1 MSHIEQNSYAPDP
14 LRDTLHVVGPFRII
28 AGRGIIDSRGRVI
41 AYLVAGET
49 LDDNG
54 NVRGWRAGRGDLSAC
69 CADDHA
75 HAIAGML
82 NNPQAWAHQ
91 DATARIVSDPGNAEF
106 WRRLAGSVR
115 KAMTM
120 I

>member
-1 MSHIEQNSYAPDP
+1 MSIESNSYAPDP
-14 LRDTLHVVGPFRII
+14 LRETLHVVGPFRII
-28 AGRGIIDSRGRVI
+28 AGRGIIDSQGRVI
-41 AYLVAGET
+41 AYLVSGET
-49 LDDNG
+49 LDETG
-54 NVRGWRAGRGDLSAC
+54 NVRKWHAGRGDISAC

-82 NNPQAWAHQ
+82 NNPQSWAHQ

-106 WRRLAGSVR
+106 WRRLAGSLR
-115 KAMTM
+115 KASGM